1 MAPTL
6 IDPRETMMSASDK
19 SHDKPARETSETSE
33 ENSSTQDSAQRLVQQ
48 AEPFLKLETEA
59 ATSIDD
65 AAPAAPFRFA
75 ELSQKVCLA
84 AGTGP
89 ASGVEI
95 QVQLGQTQLNA
106 RELREFEPGSLLTLN
121 ELASEPVE
129 ILAAGQVIARAEVVM
144 FGDEPA
150 VRIVE
155 VV

>member
-1 MAPTL
+1 MVPTL

-19 SHDKPARETSETSE
+19 SHDKPACETSETSE
-33 ENSSTQDSAQRLVQQ
+33 NNSSNQNSAQRLVQQ

-65 AAPAAPFRFA
+65 TALAAPFRFA
-75 ELSQKVCLA
+75 ELSQQLRLA
-84 AGTGP
+84 AGNTP
-89 ASGVEI
+89 ANAIEL

-106 RELREFEPGSLLTLN
+106 RELHEFEPGSLLTLN

-129 ILAAGQVIARAEVVM
+129 ILAAGQVIARAEIVM
-144 FGDEPA
+144 LGDEPA